1 MGLFEYVQYITY
13 SSFIFPLFILIRRK
27 SKIIYYKPFLVYVI
41 VALLLTLLTKLFELF
56 YNNTYPLYH
65 LAAITEYLTIGFLF
79 YSFSKAKKI
88 IFGFIIGAICL
99 CIYES
104 IILNRITM
112 NNEIFMMY
120 FNLSITII
128 SFCIIVELSN
138 SFHLRNSKFL
148 ALFSAG
154 IFCQTSSSFIIGVY
168 ESEIRES
175 VNSISIFVFYM
186 YNIMA
191 LLQNVLNSFVFW
203 KLKEA

>member
-1 MGLFEYVQYITY
+1 MFEYLQYVTY
-13 SSFIFPLFILIRRK
+13 FSFTLSLFTLLRGGSKLIHF
-27 SKIIYYKPFLVYVI
+27 KPFLAYVI
-41 VALLLTLLTKLFELF
+41 VSTLLTLLTKIYVLI
-56 YNNTYPLYH
+56 YKNAYPMYH
-65 LAAITEYLTIGFLF
+65 ISAIAEYLTIGYLF
-79 YSFSKAKKI
+79 YSFSNAKKI
-88 IFGFIIGAICL
+88 ILVFILCAICIS
-99 CIYES
+99 IYES
-104 IILNRITM
+104 IILNRIM
-112 NNEIFMMY
+112 INNEIFMSY
-120 FNLSITII
+120 FNLSISFI
-128 SFCIIVELSN
+128 SIYVIVELSK